1 MKDTYIINFSTV
13 QFPAFESI
21 IVRLLGTEQKRA
33 LDFIYL
39 HNFVAKT
46 HFDLVRPN
54 KVEVREE
61 GSSGM
66 LTFLFA
72 ILIIFNM
79 VFLLGNIS
87 FPVRAR

>member
-1 MKDTYIINFSTV
+1 MKATCIINFSAIP
-13 QFPAFESI
+13 FPAFESI
-21 IVRLLGTEQKRA
+21 IVGLPGTQQKHA

-39 HNFVAKT
+39 HNLVAKT
-46 HFDLVRPN
+46 HFDLVGPN

-61 GSSGM
+61 GSSGI

-87 FPVRAR
+87 FPVRSR